1 MSRPT
6 KLTKDLLKKIIEEER
21 QKIADQKDRVQKAKN
36 SKDIRRF
43 YEVRK
48 ELKALL
54 QLNKQ
59 QKRPY
64 LRQEKKMKLLKRKRL
79 KRKRKQRK
87 LQQWRQMA
95 IVLVMEL

>member
-54 QLNKQ
+54 QLKKQ
-59 QKRPY
+59 QKFLFERIK
-64 LRQEKKMKLLKRKRL
+64 LIQKKNEEK
-79 KRKRKQRK
+79 
-87 LQQWRQMA
+87 
-95 IVLVMEL
+95 

>member
-1 MSRPT
+1 MFSGAVMSRPT

-54 QLNKQ
+54 QLKKQ
-59 QKRPY
+59 QNFLFERIK
-64 LRQEKKMKLLKRKRL
+64 LIQKKNEE
-79 KRKRKQRK
+79 Q
-87 LQQWRQMA
+87 
-95 IVLVMEL
+95 

>member
-54 QLNKQ
+54 QLKKQ
-59 QKRPY
+59 QKFLFERIK
-64 LRQEKKMKLLKRKRL
+64 LIQKKNEE
-79 KRKRKQRK
+79 Q
-87 LQQWRQMA
+87 
-95 IVLVMEL
+95 

>member
-48 ELKALL
+48 GLKALL
-54 QLNKQ
+54 QLKKQ
-59 QKRPY
+59 QKFLFERIK
-64 LRQEKKMKLLKRKRL
+64 LIQKKNEEK
-79 KRKRKQRK
+79 
-87 LQQWRQMA
+87 
-95 IVLVMEL
+95 

>member
-21 QKIADQKDRVQKAKN
+21 QKIADQKDRVQKAKH

-54 QLNKQ
+54 QLKKQ
-59 QKRPY
+59 QNFLFERIK
-64 LRQEKKMKLLKRKRL
+64 LIQKKNEE
-79 KRKRKQRK
+79 Q
-87 LQQWRQMA
+87 
-95 IVLVMEL
+95 

>member
-36 SKDIRRF
+36 SKDIKRF

-54 QLNKQ
+54 QLKKQ
-59 QKRPY
+59 QKFLFERIK
-64 LRQEKKMKLLKRKRL
+64 LIQKKNEE
-79 KRKRKQRK
+79 Q
-87 LQQWRQMA
+87 
-95 IVLVMEL
+95 